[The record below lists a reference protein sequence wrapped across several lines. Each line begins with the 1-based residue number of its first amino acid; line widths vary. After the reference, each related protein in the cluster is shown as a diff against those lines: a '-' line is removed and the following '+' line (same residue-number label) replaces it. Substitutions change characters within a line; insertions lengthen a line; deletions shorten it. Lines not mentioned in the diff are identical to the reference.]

1 MSDIR
6 KRLLFWHLIGIAAF
20 NNADYILTL
29 EFLDKGFYEVNP
41 IIASTIGTYEFPLVK
56 LILVPLLLLALWQ
69 HKDEIG
75 EETTKLTW
83 IPFIGYFSLMVY
95 YRFLIDTFY

>member
-29 EFLDKGFYEVNP
+29 EFLDKGFYEANP
-41 IIASTIGTYEFPLVK
+41 IIASTIVTYEFPLVK

-69 HKDEIG
+69 HNDKIG
-75 EETTKLTW
+75 NRTAKLYW
-83 IPFIGYFSLMVY
+83 IPFVGYYSLMVY
-95 YRFLIDTFY
+95 YWVLIVTF